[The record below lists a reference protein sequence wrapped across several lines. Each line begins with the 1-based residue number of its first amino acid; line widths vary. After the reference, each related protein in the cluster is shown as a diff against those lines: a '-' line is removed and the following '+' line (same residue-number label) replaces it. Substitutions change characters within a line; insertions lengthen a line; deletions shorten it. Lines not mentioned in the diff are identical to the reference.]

1 MRSVWTAACV
11 KFHHR
16 TINSFGICSP
26 GATISTGSGIVERP
40 GISWPFGPATSNG
53 GRDRPWP
60 APAAGRLISLL
71 SPSSRHREP
80 ATGNG
85 AVGGRFIIP
94 RSAIP
99 LRREKK
105 VLAAFLYILIFP
117 VLLPVVSG
125 DLLWP
130 EGWVGPAESAG

>member
-1 MRSVWTAACV
+1 M
-11 KFHHR
+11 
-16 TINSFGICSP
+16 
-26 GATISTGSGIVERP
+26 
-40 GISWPFGPATSNG
+40 
-53 GRDRPWP
+53 
-60 APAAGRLISLL
+60 L

-85 AVGGRFIIP
+85 AVGGRSIIP

-117 VLLPVVSG
+117 VLVVSG